1 MPKKY
6 VLILTI
12 NNVHQDYVNCMNAI
26 DDIIVSKTDLLSTMD
41 CKLYSSRYSRVIV
54 NKLDEPLNQDSEE
67 NTYLVPE
74 KLPKEFNDTFKE
86 CHIHIR
92 ISYKNSDINEYLLNL
107 HYIPLILYKFRDLVE
122 SRRLSF
128 FLVPRYSDT
137 YPYADKD
144 GNTDTDIYNL
154 ASVRLRAFIG
164 DENQGLIYG
173 VSSKV
178 TERQPNI
185 VKALDFKKIF
195 KENTCLPL
203 ILLRNMDND
212 SEDELARNYFSH
224 DLENISA
231 ANKKPLDLYHLFFY
245 NGILG
250 KYINEYLELP
260 NETKRFGYS
269 NNPNPVWAIVDYIF
283 EVSAKNLRS
292 KLGDCFA
299 SVFKVG
305 KGFDGLRP
313 VEMSIFTF
321 SIFSFIF
328 PAGKSVN
335 SPDFET
341 IVHNYTTL
349 AAQISDAIN
358 QIAQNALQHSKYKI
372 CCISILRE
380 RKLEKD
386 FLRIII
392 SDIGDKTII
401 DTFFEELKKEQ
412 NIIDQ
417 IKGQVKI
424 GFENVKSSNNT
435 ILNSTD
441 KIKLKNLF
449 NEFDENDKESVALWN
464 TFRQNDSSAHI
475 GLGLFSHI
483 MRKCNAG
490 FSVISSAD
498 YSCNSENTY
507 YRNWQENNDGKSI
520 PGTEYN
526 ISIPLD
532 TNLYYDTFS
541 LSQIQSCQYQEN
553 YESYADLFD
562 YGTKPLQIPHTNNKD
577 DANNPRRVLYDTL
590 KAILNKKSLDKFTQQ
605 LAMTKVW
612 LDVLKENHIGDNQ
625 ISCLDFSQM
634 GFNETYLPNSGI
646 HREVTVKGF
655 INALGIYT
663 LLNKEKIYLAV
674 INVPNY
680 MMTAFS
686 EVTISLAV
694 KQFPVNLQLY
704 IAEKRDGDKRASS
717 FHLIGSTYG
726 EAIQNAISFSIS
738 DGTESYDISAY
749 DSVSSICRPFK
760 ELLKSNPSGS
770 DKIVPFSLFL
780 TKDGVKY
787 FFEDIRHACERELS
801 KGNGYMIN
809 NTHTR
814 LGNKVHSD
822 TFYEVSYLFYRTI
835 VANRVAFEI
844 IKDIMKCNNI
854 DILNDNILFYGY
866 ASYSQA
872 ILTSL
877 TNILNIYR
885 RKKGIVKE
893 VNYAV
898 YQYNIHAE
906 IKEEV
911 QFYRLNDADPGEII
925 KVVQIVPISSTMT
938 TFGKMWRKFKTQ
950 KNINGNYQLSH
961 NYTVVWVR
969 DNIEDPR
976 KELITTDGITY
987 TTLESKYYTPKP
999 NNVIT
1004 ARIEWLNKYGCSD
1017 ISYIFSLRS
1026 TWQSPE
1032 KCSCCYPADV
1042 TDEKPLVETD
1052 PTSTVPSQQLY
1063 LSVKHHGHSHIKNI
1077 SDAEN
1082 LSRIMMLNGCALYG
1096 HYIRGKNHFQHYIDT
1111 KKYFSRVEGNVRLWL
1126 LRLAENDQSNDLS
1139 TPCQRIIFS
1148 PEHNTNVGFS
1158 QYVNSFYFNG
1168 TAEIISINEDKEFRT
1183 NFICEHSS
1191 LRNTIERLFL
1201 IFGSSNTP
1209 VKFYFVDDTIITG
1222 STLFKANSL
1231 LQSLIP
1237 GQYLSCFPRIVFEKC
1252 FFLVDRLSDDS
1263 KLSMVQPLENFI
1275 SFCHVNVSNIRTH
1288 GDSCVG
1294 CNILR
1299 RAEKYIKS
1307 STTQFAA
1314 KYWSQQIC
1322 DLQPKLFGKI
1332 PGTAKERDFIIL
1344 VLSHIVKTFFSMNKT
1359 RDKNEFN
1366 DMITLLFAYLTL
1378 EEKNS
1383 GTKVKELRSG
1393 YSEYWDFLSQ
1403 YNEFFDKYN
1412 NKKQLCECLIK
1423 IISRPFFTY
1432 DFTIKSVTLT
1442 YLISL
1447 AEYMLDPPPSD
1458 NTAEGSIKD
1467 VCALYA
1473 SDQEKTQFIESNIFR
1488 ALADLHSTYLIRKST
1503 MRKVIKFASAVNAQ
1517 ENFWNQYAID
1527 VQVIIDGSADES
1539 RCLWLE
1545 NLLITGNENV
1555 TDLDSGSSKETIN
1568 FLSSSLIKEM
1578 GTGISE
1584 TTKGYFER
1592 FIEHIFIGNR
1602 RILFDSVVKSS
1613 SGADQMIYPDG
1624 EHLFSDRLNKFISL
1638 DSLLLGGKE
1647 IDKCNILYSFLN
1659 NSANNDADTGRTS
1672 EENGTIK
1679 RRYDELIKKI
1689 KDQITQKYK
1698 LDASDNSDKTDYV
1711 RIAILTSTE
1720 TTPDKLRICDL
1731 DVISNTIDGDRNA
1744 DTANS
1749 KYIIKQRIVN
1759 AVKQPFEKEGKH
1771 YIENDV
1777 ANNCD
1782 LIDIG
1787 YYICNC
1793 SSKLNDDDIYIKAQE
1808 NGNYNSEYHRDPYI
1822 IFRFDISQEMTEA
1835 DSGMKHINPV
1845 YMYISAIHP
1854 DHNVRKYLPMLIA
1867 REVLMNKYQLNK
1879 YFVAD
1884 FTTDVMQKYA
1894 HSIGTEAVLKT
1905 DKEISHRPLHKDFNS
1920 LKMIFEAS
1928 DSSNPGNIN
1937 KEKILEW
1944 FAARN
1949 YSDTMTARLHNRVL
1963 RNLNADL
1970 HEVIADISTR
1980 KNVKLYV
1987 DVNSC
1992 DGNSFPIKKLG
2003 DILPSDTDCIYKL
2016 FSEVITFEGLTDN
2029 EERDIIN
2036 AGPASVKCGNAFFT
2050 FNRDYVKNIIYQICL
2065 DALKYSRA
2073 AGISSDSDGEDFVKS
2088 IENLYRAKEVR
2099 NIKMRSPDARIRDM
2113 LNAYNNAICTI
2124 KFSVEPDKD
2133 NLPFDW
2139 LVIENA
2145 IETYVDPD
2153 SVMEKIQKKL
2163 SDPLDFSDGHMSL
2176 LAHSEFLSKLYS
2188 PDIKGII
2195 NQKMYTISKKSFTT
2209 KLPIVAKG
2217 GLK

>member
-1 MPKKY
+1 MQKRH
-6 VLILTI
+6 VLIMTI
-12 NNVHQDYVNCMNAI
+12 NNMHQDYVNCMHAI
-26 DDIIVSKTDLLSTMD
+26 DDIVGSKTDFLSTIN
-41 CKLYSSRYSRVIV
+41 CKFYSSIYSRVIV
-54 NKLDEPLNQDSEE
+54 NKLDEPLNQNSEE
-67 NTYLVPE
+67 NTYLNPE
-74 KLPKEFNDTFKE
+74 KFPEEANDTLKE

-92 ISYKNSDINEYLLNL
+92 ILYNNSNINEYMLNL
-107 HYIPLILYKFRDLVE
+107 HYIPLILYKYRNLVE
-122 SRRLSF
+122 NRRLSF
-128 FLVPRYSDT
+128 FLVPRTSNT

-144 GNTDTDIYNL
+144 GNTDTEIYNL

-164 DENQGLIYG
+164 DENHGVIYG

-178 TERQPNI
+178 TDSQTNI

-195 KENTCLPL
+195 KENDCLPL
-203 ILLRNMDND
+203 IFLKDIEND
-212 SEDELARNYFSH
+212 GEDDLVKKYFSH
-224 DLENISA
+224 ELDSITTV
-231 ANKKPLDLYHLFFY
+231 NKNQLDLFYLFFY
-245 NGILG
+245 NGIIG
-250 KYINEYLELP
+250 KYINDFIKSP
-260 NETKRFGYS
+260 FKNARFGYS
-269 NNPNPVWAIVDYIF
+269 NDPNPILAIVDYMF
-283 EVSAKNLRS
+283 EVSANNLRN
-292 KLGDCFA
+292 KLGNRFN
-299 SVFKVG
+299 SVFEIG

-328 PAGKSVN
+328 PTDN
-335 SPDFET
+335 SIDSSDFET
-341 IVHNYTTL
+341 TVHNYTTL
-349 AAQISDAIN
+349 ATQISDAIN
-358 QIAQNALQHSKYKI
+358 QIAQNSLQHSKYKI
-372 CCISILRE
+372 CCISILKEKDR
-380 RKLEKD
+380 EKD

-392 SDIGDKTII
+392 SDIGDKTINN
-401 DTFFEELKKEQ
+401 TFFEELKKEQ
-412 NIIDQ
+412 NTIDQ
-417 IKGQVKI
+417 INDLVNIK
-424 GFENVKSSNNT
+424 FENVKSSNDA
-435 ILNSTD
+435 ILNSTH
-441 KIKLKNLF
+441 KIELKNLF
-449 NEFDENDKESVALWN
+449 NDFDENDIESVALWN

-483 MRKCNAG
+483 MRKCKAG
-490 FSVISSAD
+490 FSVVSSVD
-498 YSCNSENTY
+498 YSCTSENIY
-507 YRNWQENNDGKSI
+507 CQNWQSNNDWTSI

-532 TNLYYDTFS
+532 AHLSYDTFS
-541 LSQIQSCQYQEN
+541 LSQIQSCKYQEN
-553 YESYADLFD
+553 YESYTDFFGYSIIALRV
-562 YGTKPLQIPHTNNKD
+562 PHTNNKD
-577 DANNPRRVLYDTL
+577 DANNPRRMLYNQLRTIL
-590 KAILNKKSLDKFTQQ
+590 KQPSLDKFTQQ

-612 LDVLKENHIGDNQ
+612 LDVLNENQIGNNQ

-663 LLNKEKIYLAV
+663 QSNKGKIYLAV

-686 EVTISLAV
+686 EVTISLAI
-694 KQFPVNLQLY
+694 KQFPNNLQLY

-749 DSVSSICRPFK
+749 DSVSSICKPFK
-760 ELLKSNPSGS
+760 HLMNHNSSNS
-770 DKIVPFSLFL
+770 DKVVPFSLFL
-780 TKDGVKY
+780 TKDGVNY
-787 FFEDIRHACERELS
+787 FFEDIKHACERELS
-801 KGNGYMIN
+801 NGNGYMIN

-844 IKDIMKCNNI
+844 IKNIMKCSNI
-854 DILNDNILFYGY
+854 NILSDNILFYGY

-877 TNILNIYR
+877 TNIVNIYR
-885 RKKGIVKE
+885 KKNNIDKD

-898 YQYNIHAE
+898 YQYNIQAE

-911 QFYRLNDADPGEII
+911 QFYRLNNVASGEEI

-938 TFGKMWRKFKTQ
+938 TFGKMWRKFTTQ
-950 KNINGNYQLSH
+950 KNINGNYRLSQ

-969 DNIEDPR
+969 DNVKDPR
-976 KELITTDGITY
+976 KELKTTNGITY
-987 TTLESKYYTPKP
+987 TTLESKYYTPNP

-1004 ARIEWLNKYGCSD
+1004 AKIECLKKYGCSN

-1026 TWQSPE
+1026 TWESPE
-1032 KCSCCYPADV
+1032 KCSCCYPVDV
-1042 TDEKPLVETD
+1042 KDEKPLVETD

-1063 LSVKHHGHSHIKNI
+1063 LTVKHHVYSHINNTN
-1077 SDAEN
+1077 DAEN
-1082 LSRIMMLNGCALYG
+1082 LSRIMMLNGSVLYG

-1111 KKYFSRVEGNVRLWL
+1111 KKYFSKVESNVKMWL
-1126 LRLAENDQSNDLS
+1126 LELSKNDHSNDLNA
-1139 TPCQRIIFS
+1139 PCQRIIFS

-1201 IFGSSNTP
+1201 IFGSSNVP

-1237 GQYLSCFPRIVFEKC
+1237 GQYLSLFPRIVFEKC

-1263 KLSMVQPLENFI
+1263 KLSMVQPLGNFI

-1294 CNILR
+1294 CNILKR
-1299 RAEKYIKS
+1299 SEKYIKS

-1314 KYWSQQIC
+1314 KYWSQQAC

-1332 PGTAKERDFIIL
+1332 PDIVKERDFIIL
-1344 VLSHIVKTFFSMNKT
+1344 VLSHIVKTFFSTNKT
-1359 RDKNEFN
+1359 RTQNEFN
-1366 DMITLLFAYLTL
+1366 NIITVLFAHITL
-1378 EEKNS
+1378 EENNIKTNDS
-1383 GTKVKELRSG
+1383 EL
-1393 YSEYWDFLSQ
+1393 YSQ
-1403 YNEFFDKYN
+1403 YTSYWKFLEQYHVFFEKYN

-1432 DFTIKSVTLT
+1432 NFTLKSATLN

-1447 AEYMLDPPPSD
+1447 AEYMLDPPSFTNNAD
-1458 NTAEGSIKD
+1458 QLRLDSIKA
-1467 VCALYA
+1467 VCALY
-1473 SDQEKTQFIESNIFR
+1473 SSNQEKTRFIDSNIFR

-1503 MRKVIKFASAVNAQ
+1503 MRKVIKFASAINAQ

-1527 VQVIIDGSADES
+1527 IQVIIDGSADES

-1545 NLLITGNENV
+1545 NLLITGKESFTDFNSNSNEK
-1555 TDLDSGSSKETIN
+1555 SEN
-1568 FLSSSLIKEM
+1568 FLSSSLLKEM
-1578 GTGISE
+1578 GSDVSE
-1584 TTKGYFER
+1584 TTKRYFER
-1592 FIEHIFIGNR
+1592 FIQHIFIGNR
-1602 RILFDSVVKSS
+1602 RILFDSAVKSS
-1613 SGADQMIYPDG
+1613 SEDADQMINSDG
-1624 EHLFSDRLNKFISL
+1624 EQLFSNRLNMFISL
-1638 DSLLLGGKE
+1638 DSFLLCKE
-1647 IDKCNILYSFLN
+1647 KIQKCNILYSFFN
-1659 NSANNDADTGRTS
+1659 NSSKNDADTGKTS
-1672 EENGTIK
+1672 DENGAIK
-1679 RRYDELIKKI
+1679 KRYDELITNIKKH
-1689 KDQITQKYK
+1689 ITKKYNF
-1698 LDASDNSDKTDYV
+1698 ATFDNSAIIDYV

-1759 AVKQPFEKEGKH
+1759 AVT
-1771 YIENDV
+1771 
-1777 ANNCD
+1777 NNCD

-1787 YYICNC
+1787 YYICNF
-1793 SSKLNDDDIYIKAQE
+1793 SSDLDDNKVYIEAQE
-1808 NGNYNSEYHRDPYI
+1808 NENYNSEYHRDPYI
-1822 IFRFDISQEMTEA
+1822 IFRFDISQEMAEA
-1835 DSGMKHINPV
+1835 DSEMKHINPV

-1854 DHNVRKYLPMLIA
+1854 ERNVRKYLPMLIA

-1920 LKMIFEAS
+1920 LKTIFELS
-1928 DSSNPGNIN
+1928 DSSNSGAIN
-1937 KEKILEW
+1937 KEKMLEW
-1944 FAARN
+1944 FTARN

-1963 RNLNADL
+1963 RNLNAGL
-1970 HEVIADISTR
+1970 PEVIADISTR

-2003 DILPSDTDCIYKL
+2003 DILPSNTDCIYKL
-2016 FSEVITFEGLTDN
+2016 FSEVITFKGITDRKGS
-2029 EERDIIN
+2029 EMIN
-2036 AGPASVKCGNAFFT
+2036 VKPACVTYKNTSFT

-2073 AGISSDSDGEDFVKS
+2073 AGISNDSDGEDFVKS
-2088 IENLYRAKEVR
+2088 IENLYRAKQVR
-2099 NIKMRSPDARIRDM
+2099 DIKKTHSSDPRIKDM
-2113 LNAYNNAICTI
+2113 LSTYNDAICTI
-2124 KFSVEPDKD
+2124 KFSIEPCNDD
-2133 NLPFDW
+2133 DLPFDW
-2139 LVIENA
+2139 LVIEND
-2145 IETYVDPD
+2145 IETYVDPV
-2153 SVMEKIQKKL
+2153 SVMEKIKKKL

-2176 LAHSEFLSKLYS
+2176 LAHSEFLSKMYNS
-2188 PDIKGII
+2188 DIKGKI
-2195 NQKMYTISKKSFTT
+2195 NKEMYTISKKTFTT